1 MTIRTLT
8 PPQYL
13 VTGEKWESLDPLV
26 RSRLLLA
33 PLFMRKRDLAELR
46 PALAKLAAAGAADKC
61 VLFGKMRL
69 GRLGSMYLSLARF
82 GCWAGHLLAALLSSQ
97 PTYADPPLPT
107 LLTLPVV
114 APRDEWVRAM
124 AQSVGD
130 YDGRLHNDRLLAV
143 RKPRATQHAVHSMP
157 FRCCSSSAHAR
168 QEQLSEAP
176 VLGRRFCVTLLSL
189 PCPAQ
194 GSKLVG
200 KTVAGLQPLLDS
212 ADARLFRPLE
222 VRTTGGP
229 LCLEHHLCTAWGP
242 RTCSPDVLTL

>member
-1 MTIRTLT
+1 MLATAARGGAPAGQHACCCLRLLDCLAWLSILPSAESCSSRL
-8 PPQYL
+8 PLSQQYL

-61 VLFGKMRL
+61 VLL
-69 GRLGSMYLSLARF
+69 GLSWLGSPDSMCLLLARW

-143 RKPRATQHAVHSMP
+143 RQPRATQHAAHSKP
-157 FRCCSSSAHAR
+157 SRRQCSSAHAW
-168 QEQLSEAP
+168 QE
-176 VLGRRFCVTLLSL
+176 
-189 PCPAQ
+189 
-194 GSKLVG
+194 
-200 KTVAGLQPLLDS
+200 PLL
-212 ADARLFRPLE
+212 
-222 VRTTGGP
+222 G
-229 LCLEHHLCTAWGP
+229 CLSVCHITMICP
-242 RTCSPDVLTL
+242 